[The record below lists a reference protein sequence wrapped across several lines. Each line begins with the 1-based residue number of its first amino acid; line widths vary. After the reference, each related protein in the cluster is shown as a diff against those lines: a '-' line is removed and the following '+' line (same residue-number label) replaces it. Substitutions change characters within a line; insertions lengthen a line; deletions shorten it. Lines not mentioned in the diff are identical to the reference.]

1 MEIYK
6 VCHNV
11 DVSWENQ
18 EEMSYIRA
26 NNAQEAKKQLSIKL
40 YGTKDTSMATT
51 GYFSAHPIPE
61 RYYKERYEKAR
72 NELSKFDRNLL

>member
-11 DVSWENQ
+11 DGSWENQ
-18 EEMSYIRA
+18 EVMGYIRA

-40 YGTKDTSMATT
+40 YGTINTHTPT
-51 GYFSAHPIPE
+51 GY
-61 RYYKERYEKAR
+61 
-72 NELSKFDRNLL
+72 